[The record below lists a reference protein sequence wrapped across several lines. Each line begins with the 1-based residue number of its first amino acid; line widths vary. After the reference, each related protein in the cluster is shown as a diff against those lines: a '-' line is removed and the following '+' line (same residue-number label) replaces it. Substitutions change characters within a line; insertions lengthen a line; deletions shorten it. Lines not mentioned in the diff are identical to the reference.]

1 MKHLARTAAVLV
13 LGMASLAGAAT
24 NLNSSR
30 SNIYR
35 LTYSTTL
42 VTPAQAAAILADLDK
57 TPGMDEA
64 ALKRA
69 LPQILKKNGVDP
81 ARVKKTLVRPGDK
94 ERKSMSVIIL
104 DRPEDEAAA
113 IAVSDEGVPADKP
126 TKKGG
131 TTKK

>member
-1 MKHLARTAAVLV
+1 MKSLAHLMAVLI
-13 LGMASLAGAAT
+13 LAMASLAEAST

-69 LPQILKKNGVDP
+69 LPPILKKNGVDP

-113 IAVSDEGVPADKP
+113 IAVSDAGVPGDKAGNKD
-126 TKKGG
+126 KK
-131 TTKK
+131 KN

>member
-1 MKHLARTAAVLV
+1 MKNLARVIAVLI
-13 LGMASLAGAAT
+13 LATASLAEAAT

-113 IAVSDEGVPADKP
+113 IAVSDEGVPSDKP

>member
-1 MKHLARTAAVLV
+1 MKHLARPIAVLI
-13 LGMASLAGAAT
+13 LAMASLADAAA
-24 NLNSSR
+24 NLNLSK

-35 LTYSTTL
+35 LTYSTAL

-81 ARVKKTLVRPGDK
+81 ARVKKTLFRPDK

-113 IAVSDEGVPADKP
+113 IAVSDEGASGSKP
-126 TKKGG
+126 TKKGSA
-131 TTKK
+131 TKK

>member
-13 LGMASLAGAAT
+13 GMASLAGAAT

-104 DRPEDEAAA
+104 DRPEDEPAA
-113 IAVSDEGVPADKP
+113 IAVSDEGVPAAKP
-126 TKKGG
+126 PKKGG

>member
-1 MKHLARTAAVLV
+1 MKRLARLIAVLI
-13 LGMASLAGAAT
+13 LAMASLAGGAT

-35 LTYSTTL
+35 LTYSTSL

-64 ALKRA
+64 ALKRV

-113 IAVSDEGVPADKP
+113 IAVSDAGVPGDKAGNKD
-126 TKKGG
+126 KK
-131 TTKK
+131 KN

>member
-13 LGMASLAGAAT
+13 GMASLAGAAT

-104 DRPEDEAAA
+104 DRPEDEPAA

>member
-1 MKHLARTAAVLV
+1 MKTLARVIAVLI
-13 LGMASLAGAAT
+13 LATASLTEAAT

-42 VTPAQAAAILADLDK
+42 VTPSQAAAILADLDK
-57 TPGMDEA
+57 TPGMNEA

-104 DRPEDEAAA
+104 DRPEDEPAA

>member
-1 MKHLARTAAVLV
+1 
-13 LGMASLAGAAT
+13 MASLAGASI

-57 TPGMDEA
+57 TPGMDEV

-81 ARVKKTLVRPGDK
+81 AHVKKTLIRPGDK

-104 DRPEDEAAA
+104 DRPDDEPAA
-113 IAVSDEGVPADKP
+113 IAVSDEGVPTDKG

-131 TTKK
+131 TSKK

>member
-1 MKHLARTAAVLV
+1 MKDLARGIAVLI
-13 LGMASLAGAAT
+13 LATASLAEAAT

-81 ARVKKTLVRPGDK
+81 ARVKKALFRPGDK
-94 ERKSMSVIIL
+94 ERKTMSVIIL